1 MSTNNLFQNI
11 PENLPD
17 EVFETI
23 IKTEDVQIERIISY
37 GHITEKTKWYE
48 QSKNEWVVV
57 LKGKATIQFKNDT
70 LHTLNEG
77 DYLNIPAHIKHRVE
91 WTEKTTKPSGWQ
103 YITNYLSIYNR
114 ILKISQFKEN
124 NINVI

>member
-1 MSTNNLFQNI
+1 MSTNNLFKNI

-23 IKTEDVQIERIISY
+23 IKTEDIQIERIISN

-57 LKGKATIQFKNDT
+57 LKGKATIRFNNDT

-77 DYLNIPAHIKHRVE
+77 DYLNIPAYIKHRVE
-91 WTEKTTKPSGWQ
+91 WTEKDNETIWLAVH
-103 YITNYLSIYNR
+103 Y
-114 ILKISQFKEN
+114 
-124 NINVI
+124 